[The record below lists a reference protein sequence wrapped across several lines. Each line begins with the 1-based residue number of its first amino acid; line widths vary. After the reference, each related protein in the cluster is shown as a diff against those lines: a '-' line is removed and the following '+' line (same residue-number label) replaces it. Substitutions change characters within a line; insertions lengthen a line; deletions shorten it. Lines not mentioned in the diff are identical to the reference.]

1 MPQWQEMAVGLT
13 EDTNAIEENSMD
25 DYTRRVAEQDAANSR
40 ARDVQNAHWK
50 TQQDYNAA
58 LDAAKKRDAA
68 KR

>member
-1 MPQWQEMAVGLT
+1 MLHWQEIAVGLT
-13 EDTNAIEENSMD
+13 AGTKAKEENLMD
-25 DYTRRVAEQDAANSR
+25 DYTRRMAEQDAANGR

-68 KR
+68 KQ